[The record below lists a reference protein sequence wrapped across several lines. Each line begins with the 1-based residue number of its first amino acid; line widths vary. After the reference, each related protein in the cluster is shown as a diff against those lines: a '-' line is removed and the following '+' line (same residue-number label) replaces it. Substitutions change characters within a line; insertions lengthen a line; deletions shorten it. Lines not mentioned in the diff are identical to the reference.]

1 MDLKRLIQH
10 PEYMDKE
17 TLYDLRSLIAL
28 HPYYQTARI
37 LLLQNLYILHDPS
50 FDEELR
56 RTAICISDRRVIFNM
71 IEAAHYKYRNEQRL
85 EAKAKEDEKDN
96 GDRTTTLIDSFLGSI
111 PKDSDSESPK
121 EKRKPTLADAAI
133 DYVSYLLEI
142 EDEDKKPEKVAEN
155 GVKVISTDC
164 SNADRTTDLINSF
177 IEDGGFNLKEETNL
191 SEDYQAYNLETSDN
205 TAHKETEKQDEE
217 REGDECYFTET
228 LARIYIK
235 QGRYEKALEI
245 IKRLNLNIPKK
256 NAYFADQ
263 IRFLEKLIINNK
275 NKK

>member
-37 LLLQNLYILHDPS
+37 LLLQNLYLLHDPS

-56 RTAICISDRRVIFNM
+56 HTAICISDRRVIFNM
-71 IEAAHYKYRNEQRL
+71 IEAAHYKYRNEQGL
-85 EAKAKEDEKDN
+85 ETKVNDKEKDD

-111 PKDSDSESPK
+111 PKDSDQENIK

-142 EDEDKKPEKVAEN
+142 EDEDNKPEQIAEN
-155 GVKVISTDC
+155 GSKTNSTDC

-177 IEDGGFNLKEETNL
+177 IEDGGFKLKEETNL
-191 SEDYQAYNLETSDN
+191 PENYQTYDMENSAST
-205 TAHKETEKQDEE
+205 THKETEKQEEE

-263 IRFLEKLIINNK
+263 IRFLDKLIINNK